1 MSKKEKRSKALKK
14 KVKEIGNPAVIFSF
28 DGTIMDTEPAIFASY
43 RHIFAMFSKNR
54 RFTTE
59 EENRVIGQSSIRM
72 LKEFFPKEDPDK
84 LLKEFR
90 LYQSYHLNDLIQPM
104 PGVEDFLKWLK
115 KHEYPVGI
123 ISSRSRNSIVTML
136 EHTGLKQYIDVI
148 IASSTK
154 DHEYTGTESLC
165 MASDL
170 LKKKCIIYIGH
181 TPAHITNGHL
191 VGAFTVAY
199 NSNPKM
205 LYDIVEAGPDFV
217 TADYKQIKKL
227 LKGEPLWVAYEIMKP
242 EEPSN

>member
-1 MSKKEKRSKALKK
+1 MGKKVKGSKALRK
-14 KVKEIGNPAVIFSF
+14 KVKEIGNPAIIFSF

-43 RHIFAMFSKNR
+43 RHIFAKFSKNR
-54 RFTTE
+54 RFTAE
-59 EENRVIGQSSIRM
+59 EENKVIGQSSLRM
-72 LKEFFPKEDPDK
+72 LKEFFPKEDPDE

-90 LYQSYHLNDLIQPM
+90 LYQSFHLNDLIQPM
-104 PGVEDFLKWLK
+104 PGVEDFLKWLR
-115 KHEYPVGI
+115 KHDYPIGI
-123 ISSRSRNSIVTML
+123 ISSRNRNSIITML

-154 DHEYTGTESLC
+154 DHEYTGTESLY

-170 LKKKCIIYIGH
+170 LKKKCVIYIGH
-181 TPAHITNGHL
+181 TPAHIMNGHL

-217 TADYKQIKKL
+217 TADYRQVQKL

-242 EEPSN
+242 QTE